1 MDNVRGATLMVLAM
15 FGFAIEDMLIKQMA
29 AGLPVGQVV
38 TIIGAGGAIIFGF
51 IAKSYG
57 DGLWSADT
65 LHPALLIR
73 NVCEIFGTLGF
84 VAAIALTPI
93 STASAILQATPLV
106 VTLGAA
112 MFLGETVGWRRWM
125 AIMIGLFGV
134 LLIIRPGMDAFDAKS
149 LLAVLG
155 VVGLAGRDLA
165 TRRIPK
171 TISSR
176 IVAFNAFVISIFTGM
191 ILLAFGVTG
200 SSWTTPDT
208 IDSFRLVAAIFV
220 GVVAYYA
227 IVAATRIGDM
237 SIIAPFRYS
246 RLVFALIIGVLAF
259 GESPDTL
266 TLVGAGII
274 VASGIYT
281 LLREARLSR
290 TSPSPSSTL

>member
-57 DGLWSADT
+57 EGLWSADT

-200 SSWTTPDT
+200 SSWTIPDT

-220 GVVAYYA
+220 GVAAYYA

-259 GESPDTL
+259 DESPDTL

-281 LLREARLSR
+281 LLREARLRR

>member
-220 GVVAYYA
+220 GVAAYYA

-281 LLREARLSR
+281 LLREARLRR

>member
-57 DGLWSADT
+57 EGLWSADT

-93 STASAILQATPLV
+93 STASTILQATPLV

-200 SSWTTPDT
+200 SSWTIPDT

-220 GVVAYYA
+220 GVAAYYA

-281 LLREARLSR
+281 LLREARLRR

>member
-200 SSWTTPDT
+200 SSWTIPDT

-220 GVVAYYA
+220 GVAAYYA

-281 LLREARLSR
+281 LLREARLRR

>member
-57 DGLWSADT
+57 EGLWSADT

-220 GVVAYYA
+220 GVAAYYA

-246 RLVFALIIGVLAF
+246 RLVFALIIGILAF

-281 LLREARLSR
+281 LLREARLRR
-290 TSPSPSSTL
+290 TSPSPSTTL

>member
-1 MDNVRGATLMVLAM
+1 MDNMRGATLMVLAM

-57 DGLWSADT
+57 EGLWSADT
-65 LHPALLIR
+65 LHPALSIR

-200 SSWTTPDT
+200 SSWTIPDT

-220 GVVAYYA
+220 GVAAYYA

-259 GESPDTL
+259 DESPDTL

-281 LLREARLSR
+281 LLREARLRR

>member
-1 MDNVRGATLMVLAM
+1 MDNMRGATLMVLAM

-57 DGLWSADT
+57 EGLWSADT

-200 SSWTTPDT
+200 SSWTIPDT

-220 GVVAYYA
+220 GVAAYYA

-281 LLREARLSR
+281 LLREARLRR

>member
-1 MDNVRGATLMVLAM
+1 
-15 FGFAIEDMLIKQMA
+15 LIKQMA

-57 DGLWSADT
+57 EGLWSADT

-200 SSWTTPDT
+200 SSWTIPDT

-220 GVVAYYA
+220 GVAAYYA

-259 GESPDTL
+259 DESPDTL

-281 LLREARLSR
+281 LLREARLRR

>member
-57 DGLWSADT
+57 DGLWSTDT

-73 NVCEIFGTLGF
+73 NLCEVFGTLGF

-155 VVGLAGRDLA
+155 VAGLAGRDLA

-200 SSWTTPDT
+200 SSWTVPDT
-208 IDSFRLVAAIFV
+208 IDSFRLMAAIFV
-220 GVVAYYA
+220 GVAAYYA
-227 IVAATRIGDM
+227 IVAATRVGDM

-281 LLREARLSR
+281 LAREARLRR
-290 TSPSPSSTL
+290 TSPSPSTTL

>member
-1 MDNVRGATLMVLAM
+1 
-15 FGFAIEDMLIKQMA
+15 
-29 AGLPVGQVV
+29 
-38 TIIGAGGAIIFGF
+38 
-51 IAKSYG
+51 
-57 DGLWSADT
+57 
-65 LHPALLIR
+65 
-73 NVCEIFGTLGF
+73 
-84 VAAIALTPI
+84 
-93 STASAILQATPLV
+93 
-106 VTLGAA
+106 

-200 SSWTTPDT
+200 SSWTIPDT

-220 GVVAYYA
+220 GVAAYYA

-259 GESPDTL
+259 DESPDTL

-281 LLREARLSR
+281 LLREARLRR

>member
-1 MDNVRGATLMVLAM
+1 MDNMRGATLMVLAM

-57 DGLWSADT
+57 EGLWSADT

-200 SSWTTPDT
+200 SSWTIPDT

-220 GVVAYYA
+220 GVAAYYA

-259 GESPDTL
+259 DESPDTL

-281 LLREARLSR
+281 LLREARLRR

>member
-57 DGLWSADT
+57 EGLWSADT

-281 LLREARLSR
+281 LLREARLRR
-290 TSPSPSSTL
+290 TSPSPSTTL

>member
-1 MDNVRGATLMVLAM
+1 MDNMRGATLMVLAM

-57 DGLWSADT
+57 EGLWSADT
-65 LHPALLIR
+65 MHPALLIR

-200 SSWTTPDT
+200 SSWTIPDT

-220 GVVAYYA
+220 GVAAYYA

-281 LLREARLSR
+281 LLREARLRR

>member
-200 SSWTTPDT
+200 SSWTIPDT

-220 GVVAYYA
+220 GVAAYYA

-281 LLREARLSR
+281 LLREARLRR
-290 TSPSPSSTL
+290 TSPSPSTTL

>member
-57 DGLWSADT
+57 EALWSADT

-200 SSWTTPDT
+200 SSWTIPDT

-220 GVVAYYA
+220 GVAAYYA

-281 LLREARLSR
+281 LLREARLRR

>member
-38 TIIGAGGAIIFGF
+38 TIIGAGGAIIFGS

-57 DGLWSADT
+57 DRLWSADT

-73 NVCEIFGTLGF
+73 NGCEIFGTLGF

-134 LLIIRPGMDAFDAKS
+134 LLIIRPGMDGFDAKS

-171 TISSR
+171 TIPSR

-200 SSWTTPDT
+200 SSWTTPST
-208 IDSFRLVAAIFV
+208 IDSFRLVASIFV
-220 GVVAYYA
+220 GVAAYYA

-266 TLVGAGII
+266 TLVGAAII

-281 LLREARLSR
+281 LLREARLRR